1 VCMCVRF
8 GTLRHSLGDREK
20 MYAMRNN
27 QRLGWAGDKDW
38 NVKLRFKNKNKEQK
52 YQFNLHHA

>member
-1 VCMCVRF
+1 MCVRF